1 MNNWREFANKIWQN
15 MKYFNKTTR
24 KIWDNFILINLKLH
38 LDKRMFEAQNKLY
51 ENKINK
57 NWVN

>member
-1 MNNWREFANKIWQN
+1 
-15 MKYFNKTTR
+15 MKYFNKTTQ